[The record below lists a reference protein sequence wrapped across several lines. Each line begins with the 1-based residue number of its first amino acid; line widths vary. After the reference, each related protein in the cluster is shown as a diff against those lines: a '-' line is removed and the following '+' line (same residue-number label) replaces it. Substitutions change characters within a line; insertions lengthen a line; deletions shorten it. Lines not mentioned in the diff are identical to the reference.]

1 MPAGE
6 RLAVI
11 GAARRFFDRSALARM
26 AESGRSP
33 PHPESA
39 APCKRFAPRALLD
52 YLKQASNL
60 SAEVPGN
67 HTERGRCPLLPVQFA
82 RSETERSDPDIRR
95 R

>member
-6 RLAVI
+6 RLAVA
-11 GAARRFFDRSALARM
+11 GAPRCLFKRPAFERT
-26 AESGRSP
+26 AEPGRSP
-33 PHPESA
+33 PHPKSA
-39 APCKRFAPRALLD
+39 APCRRSAPRTSLD

-67 HTERGRCPLLPVQFA
+67 HTERGLCPLLPVQFA
-82 RSETERSDPDIRR
+82 RSETERSDRDIRR